1 MDSENWILKKIFL
14 RYYEGTDKQDI
25 ITKYSK
31 PEWEKVIS
39 YINESYPRAKISTTA
54 IKLSNKLKEEFD
66 IDVFPVIRRT
76 NAGHW
81 QRSAGAWTWYMYDI
95 NLGTVGSQFR
105 ASECALKKTKLY
117 ASGSYLETHIDID

>member
-14 RYYEGTDKQDI
+14 CYYEGAYKQDI

-31 PEWEKVIS
+31 PEWERVIS
-39 YINESYPRAKISTTA
+39 YINESYSRAKISTMA

-76 NAGHW
+76 YAGHW
-81 QRSAGAWTWYMYDI
+81 QRSAGVWTWYMYDI
-95 NLGTVGSQFR
+95 NLGMVGSQFR

-117 ASGSYLETHIDID
+117 MSGGYLETHIDID